1 MRGATVIDVGGAQL
15 GRARAALARAV
26 ASGAL
31 GSGYAVRRD
40 GDDGFVFAGAR
51 SSGPD
56 GGSIRVA
63 ADGRAPWELRLRGAE
78 SARATQAVAV
88 AAMVSVVGAILFSW
102 YFFVALPVGG
112 AAGAVYAAI
121 AIWGD
126 RAYARR
132 GVVALLSSVA
142 VLLDGDGLAAP

>member
-31 GSGYAVRRD
+31 GSGYTVRRD
-40 GDDGFVFAGAR
+40 GDDGFVFTGAR

-56 GGSIRVA
+56 GGSIHVA
-63 ADGRAPWELRLRGAE
+63 ADGRATWELRLRGAE

-88 AAMVSVVGAILFSW
+88 AAMASVVGAILFSW

-112 AAGAVYAAI
+112 GVGLAYAAV

-126 RAYARR
+126 RARARR
-132 GVVALLSSVA
+132 GVGALLGSLG
-142 VLLDGDGLAAP
+142 VLMGDDGGG

>member
-40 GDDGFVFAGAR
+40 GDDGFVFTGAR
-51 SSGPD
+51 SRGPD
-56 GGSIRVA
+56 GGSIHVA
-63 ADGRAPWELRLRGAE
+63 PDGRATWMLRLRGAE

-112 AAGAVYAAI
+112 GVGAVYAAV

-126 RAYARR
+126 RASARR
-132 GVVALLSSVA
+132 AVGALLSSLP
-142 VLLDGDGLAAP
+142 VLLGDEG

>member
-1 MRGATVIDVGGAQL
+1 MRGATVIGVGGAQL
-15 GRARAALARAV
+15 GKARAALARAV

-56 GGSIRVA
+56 SGSIRVA
-63 ADGRAPWELRLRGAE
+63 ADGRATWELRLRGAE

-88 AAMVSVVGAILFSW
+88 AAMASIVGAILFSW

-121 AIWGD
+121 AIMGD
-126 RAYARR
+126 RAHARR
-132 GVVALLSSVA
+132 GVAALLSSLP
-142 VLLDGDGLAAP
+142 VLLDDDSR